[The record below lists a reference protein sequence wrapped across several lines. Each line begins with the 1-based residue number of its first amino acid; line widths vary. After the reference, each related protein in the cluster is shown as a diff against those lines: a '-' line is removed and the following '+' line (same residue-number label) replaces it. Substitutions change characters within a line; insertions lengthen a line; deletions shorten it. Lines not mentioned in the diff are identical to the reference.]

1 MLYTAYAQ
9 DMQEAYPQM
18 TDDRIGHNGGPKLPR
33 SPVALREPPK
43 PWLPP
48 DVPKPHFFKCDIE
61 ALRRAIFDKPLDIRG
76 AFISAL
82 LAMYEFA
89 EPLPAD
95 DNIARMRCGIMDM
108 RVYRRVKREMV
119 AMGLLFIAPS
129 GAVSNERFELE
140 IEKYVGEFKRRRD
153 ASKERENTPK
163 VGNATRH
170 KPAELSPS
178 YAVAKPELSDSYG
191 LAKPEL
197 IHDLSEKTNK
207 INGHMSPN
215 DPVRARVLELELEL
229 EKKKNPP
236 TPQGGI
242 PTPDIPKAKKGP
254 SPLDALA
261 AFESYN
267 AVALRVGLQQAAKL
281 TPDRQRKII
290 ARLKDYGSDGWAVAM
305 ANLERSKFLTGQVAF
320 KGQGDVF
327 RANLD
332 FVLQPTSFG
341 KIHDGSYGL
350 DRPVRA
356 PASTKP
362 RIVRESDKYEPGSQE
377 WLIAVDREFAE
388 DDLKRAAE
396 KANQS

>member
-9 DMQEAYPQM
+9 LVQEDMQEAYPQM

-129 GAVSNERFELE
+129 GVVSNERFELE
-140 IEKYVGEFKRRRD
+140 IAKYVGEFKRRRD

-163 VGNATRH
+163 VGNATRQ

-178 YAVAKPELSDSYG
+178 YAVARPELSDSCG

-197 IHDLSEKTNK
+197 YPDLSEKSNK
-207 INGHMSPN
+207 INGHIPSN

-229 EKKKNPP
+229 DKKKNPP
-236 TPQGGI
+236 TPQGGT
-242 PTPDIPKAKKGP
+242 PPPDIPKAKKGP
-254 SPLDALA
+254 SPLEALA

-281 TPDRQRKII
+281 TPDRQRKIV

-305 ANLERSKFLTGQVAF
+305 ANLERSKFLTGTNERHW
-320 KGQGDVF
+320 
-327 RANLD
+327 RATLD
-332 FVLQPTSFG
+332 FVLQAESFG
-341 KIHDGSYGL
+341 KLHDGGYGL

-362 RIVRESDKYEPGSQE
+362 RIVRESDQYEPGSQE

-396 KANQS
+396 KAKS